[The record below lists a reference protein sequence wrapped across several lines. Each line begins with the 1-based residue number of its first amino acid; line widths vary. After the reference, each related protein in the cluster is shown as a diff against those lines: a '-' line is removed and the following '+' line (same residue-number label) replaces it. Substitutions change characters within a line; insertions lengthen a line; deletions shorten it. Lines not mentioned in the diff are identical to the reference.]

1 MILKLNRIRPLPLV
15 ALVTFIHLAIFSF
28 FQANCAFAKTIKVK
42 PIKDAATE
50 NKVIQLYK
58 QARALYKSGNKVTAR
73 LVLLKAIKYDQTAM
87 SPYLHKLLAQIYY
100 EIKNPEK
107 ACDHALKSLKYNP
120 SQEKLILNLA
130 IYAKEANKY
139 TESIAFLRY
148 YLEKITSGKEKD
160 QIRRLISDLQVQKA
174 KASQFRPDSP
184 DYLDKL
190 TYEDNVHRWAKSKF
204 PLKVYIQNSSTAHG
218 FKPIFADLVKE
229 SFVAWY
235 KASDRKTPFKFLSQ
249 TEKSK
254 ADITLVWTD
263 KRLRSTNDKKERL
276 KAGLTTSQTTLS
288 GEIKSAIIQIRTLN
302 PFSKKAITE
311 DRIKSTCLHEIGHA
325 LGLNGHSTN
334 HSDIMYMGTAKRQ
347 LPALTK
353 RDQATIKK
361 LYESYRTIKMA
372 GIPASKTKK
381 QSTAAVI
388 QTKPQ
393 NSKDALLPSFA
404 TKPPANT
411 SNQNMAAIPGLTPQ
425 QIPQQRPYPNYYQQP
440 QRPYY
445 QPGYYPPGNV
455 VQYQPRIQPTPQY
468 AVPYYVYTPVQT
480 PYVMPAQPGTYQ
492 QPVIVQPQTN
502 YNYSYAP
509 PVIPRQQATPYPN
522 GQVYPRQSP
531 PPAMQQPAQSNQ
543 NPVNMIDNVFQ
554 NLKPKIQQFLNSP
567 VQQPVQQQQQYPYQ

>member
-1 MILKLNRIRPLPLV
+1 MYLKFNRIRALTSAPLV
-15 ALVTFIHLAIFSF
+15 AFFLLFIFSF
-28 FQANCAFAKTIKVK
+28 IQPECAFAKTIKVK

-87 SPYLHKLLAQIYY
+87 SPYLHKLLAHIYY

-107 ACDHALKSLKYNP
+107 ACDHALTSLKYNP

-139 TESIAFLRY
+139 TESIAFLKY
-148 YLEKITSGKEKD
+148 YLEKITSGKEKQ
-160 QIRRLISDLQVQKA
+160 QIRKLISDLQVQKA
-174 KASQFRPDSP
+174 KASQFRPNSP
-184 DYLDKL
+184 DYLNKL
-190 TYEDNVHRWAKSKF
+190 TCEDNVHRWSKSKF
-204 PLKVYIQNSSTAHG
+204 PLKVYVQTSSTARG
-218 FKPIFADLVKE
+218 FKPGFADLVRE

-235 KASDRKTPFKFLSQ
+235 KASGGKTPFKFLLPE
-249 TEKSK
+249 EKSK
-254 ADITLVWTD
+254 ADISLVWTD
-263 KRLRSTNDKKERL
+263 KRLRSSNDSKERI

-288 GEIKSAIIQIRTLN
+288 GEIKEAVIQIRTLN
-302 PFSKKAITE
+302 PFTQKAITE

-334 HSDIMYMGTAKRQ
+334 HSDIMYLGTAKRQ

-353 RDQATIKK
+353 RDKATIKK
-361 LYESYRTIKMA
+361 LYASYRAIKMA
-372 GIPASKTKK
+372 GIQSPKKVK
-381 QSTAAVI
+381 QSTAAIV

-393 NSKDALLPSFA
+393 NSKDALLPQKSQVKA
-404 TKPPANT
+404 THPP
-411 SNQNMAAIPGLTPQ
+411 QNMATRPNFKPQ
-425 QIPQQRPYPNYYQQP
+425 QMPYQNFYQQP

-445 QPGYYPPGNV
+445 QQGYYPPGNV
-455 VQYQPRIQPTPQY
+455 VQYQQAVQPAPRY

-480 PYVMPAQPGTYQ
+480 PYMMPTQPGTYQ
-492 QPVIVQPQTN
+492 QPVMVQPRAN
-502 YNYSYAP
+502 YNYSYSP
-509 PVIPRQQATPYPN
+509 PVIPQQQATPYPN
-522 GQVYPRQSP
+522 APMYQNQSP
-531 PPAMQQPAQSNQ
+531 PQAMQQPAQNNQ

-567 VQQPVQQQQQYPYQ
+567 AQQPTQQQPYPYQ